1 MNVLLKNDDS
11 VRHPDVSNPG
21 RQLTLSVVL
30 PMYNESDNLP
40 ALFKRLF
47 PVLVALAR
55 DIAGRGGALGYEVVC
70 VDDGS
75 TDGTFAALKSLR
87 AAHPELRLIA
97 LSRNFGKEVALA
109 AGLRHARGD
118 AVVIMDS
125 DLQHPPE
132 VIADLVSRWREGFDI
147 VFGVRENGNNASWPR
162 RKTSRAFH
170 RAFAVLAQTQLPLGA
185 CDFRLLDRKAVDAL
199 NAMPE
204 RNRFNK
210 GLYSWIGFRQIG
222 VPFVVGDRRA
232 GASGWSF
239 IALWRFAIDAI
250 TSFSMIPLRFSSY
263 FGGLISLAA
272 IAYAAYE
279 LVRTLIYGGDI
290 PGYPSLI
297 VAIMFFA
304 GVQLL
309 SLGII
314 GEYLGR
320 VFTEVK
326 QRPLYIVAEAIGFEA
341 EEKSRRPSPR
351 QFRPPRQRSPATP
364 SEDVDG

>member
-1 MNVLLKNDDS
+1 MSGGAMNVYLNTEDS
-11 VRHPDVSNPG
+11 ARQPGLSSPG
-21 RQLTLSVVL
+21 RPQILSVVL
-30 PMYNESDNLP
+30 PMYNERNNLP
-40 ALFKRLF
+40 VLFKRLV
-47 PVLVALAR
+47 PVLAALAL
-55 DIAGRGGALGYEVVC
+55 DPAQRGISFACEIIC

-75 TDGTFAALKSLR
+75 TDGTFSALKALR
-87 AAHPELRLIA
+87 AAHPNVRLVA

-132 VIADLVSRWREGFDI
+132 LIAALVARWRDGFDI
-147 VFGVRENGNNASWPR
+147 VYGVRENGNNGSWLR
-162 RKTSRAFH
+162 RKTSNAFH
-170 RAFAVLAQTQLPLGA
+170 RAFAFLAQTRMPHGA

-199 NAMPE
+199 NAIPE

-210 GLYSWIGFRQIG
+210 GLYSWIGFRQTG
-222 VPFVVGDRRA
+222 VPFVVAERGA
-232 GASGWSF
+232 GTSGWSF
-239 IALWRFAIDAI
+239 VRLWRFAIDAI
-250 TSFSMIPLRFSSY
+250 TAFSMIPLRFSSY
-263 FGGLISLAA
+263 FGGFISIAA

-279 LVRTLIYGGDI
+279 LVRTLIYGGDV

-326 QRPLYIVAEAIGFEA
+326 QRPLYIVAEAVGFEDQDGRARVMAAGPARA
-341 EEKSRRPSPR
+341 EREGAGP
-351 QFRPPRQRSPATP
+351 
-364 SEDVDG
+364 

>member
-1 MNVLLKNDDS
+1 MNVLLKNYDS
-11 VRHPDVSNPG
+11 VRHPGVSGLG

-47 PVLVALAR
+47 PVLEALAR
-55 DIAGRGGALGYEVVC
+55 DIAGRGGALDYEVVC

-75 TDGTFAALKSLR
+75 IDGTFAALKSLR

-132 VIADLVSRWREGFDI
+132 VIADLVSHWREGFDI

-162 RKTSRAFH
+162 RKTSQAFH

-341 EEKSRRPSPR
+341 RGEITAAVATAI
-351 QFRPPRQRSPATP
+351 SPAEATLAGD
-364 SEDVDG
+364 SV